1 VRSCK
6 ETEGGDGARV
16 GVADSAVRIAMR
28 GGGGNGSG
36 NGVGLA

>member
-1 VRSCK
+1 MRSCK
-6 ETEGGDGARV
+6 ETEGGDGSRV

-28 GGGGNGSG
+28 GGGNGSG